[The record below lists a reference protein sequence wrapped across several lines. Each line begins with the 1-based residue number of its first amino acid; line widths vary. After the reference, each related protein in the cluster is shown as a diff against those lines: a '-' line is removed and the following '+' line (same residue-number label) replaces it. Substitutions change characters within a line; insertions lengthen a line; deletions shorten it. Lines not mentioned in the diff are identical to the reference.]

1 MNRGLWLEAFFSG
14 CRNMKYGKENR
25 KKVKERRKQPVKDEE
40 ENKKNSMPLYYPDS
54 KRLERTFNRYV

>member
-1 MNRGLWLEAFFSG
+1 MARSFLFGLQEYEIWE
-14 CRNMKYGKENR
+14 RKEK

-54 KRLERTFNRYV
+54 KRLERTFNRFV